1 MPRLQPLELP
11 YFQSNTS
18 LVSCY
23 NISGFIMLD
32 LIEISNRMS
41 LQVAKI
47 YQIPIR
53 LHFSLVIVF
62 FLITWTLAYGFMPQ
76 YSPGMNQV
84 NYWIM
89 GIIGT
94 IILFFSVLIH
104 ELSHSIIAKSY
115 GIRVRQIMLFIF
127 GGVSDIEEEP
137 KEFKKEFNMA
147 IAGPAVSLVLSA
159 IFAVFWWITSI
170 PNTTSPDNFYNTAL
184 IMING
189 IFFYSSILNLI
200 LGIFNLIPAFPMDGG
215 RILRSLLFSRN
226 KNYDKSTRIAVRIGV
241 IISYVFFGL
250 GILTILSGSFVS
262 GMWII
267 LIGWFLQN
275 GAQSYMYQ
283 HDIMKILSKIRLG
296 ELMKTNIIS
305 VPEDITIYN
314 ILKNYFNIYM
324 KSSFPVTKLD
334 YEIVG
339 IVTLKSCL
347 DIPEHERDTVLVK
360 NVMSP
365 KNKITLLNV
374 NDTAEKALSI
384 MIRENQDKIFV
395 CDNADIIEGIVSK
408 TDIIEAMDER
418 KSFLKNRDRE
428 T

>member
-1 MPRLQPLELP
+1 
-11 YFQSNTS
+11 
-18 LVSCY
+18 
-23 NISGFIMLD
+23 
-32 LIEISNRMS
+32 MS

-53 LHFSLVIVF
+53 LHFSLVLVF
-62 FLITWTLAYGFMPQ
+62 FLIAWTLAYGFMPQ
-76 YSPGMNQV
+76 YSPGMNQI

-89 GIIGT
+89 SITGT
-94 IILFFSVLIH
+94 IILFLSVLLH
-104 ELSHSIIAKSY
+104 ELSHSIVAISY

-137 KEFKKEFNMA
+137 KEFKKEFKMA
-147 IAGPAVSLVLSA
+147 IVGPAVSLALSA
-159 IFAVFWWITSI
+159 IFAVFWWFTSI
-170 PNTTSPDNFYNTAL
+170 PITSSSPDNFYNTAL

-189 IFFYSSILNLI
+189 IFFYSAFLNLI
-200 LGIFNLIPAFPMDGG
+200 LGIFNLVPAFPMDGG

-250 GILTILSGSFVS
+250 GILIILSGSFVS

-283 HDIMKILSKIRLG
+283 YDIMKILSKIRLG

-305 VPEDITIYN
+305 VPEDITVNN
-314 ILKNYFNIYM
+314 ILRNYFNIYM
-324 KSSFPVTKLD
+324 KSSFPVTKIN

-347 DIPEHERDTVLVK
+347 NVLEPERDTVLVK
-360 NVMSP
+360 DVMSS
-365 KNKITLLNV
+365 KSKIKLLNV

-384 MIRENQDKIFV
+384 MIKENQDKILV
-395 CDNADIIEGIVSK
+395 CDNGDILEGIVSK

-418 KSFLKNRDRE
+418 KSFMNKRNKEE

>member
-1 MPRLQPLELP
+1 
-11 YFQSNTS
+11 
-18 LVSCY
+18 
-23 NISGFIMLD
+23 
-32 LIEISNRMS
+32 MS

-53 LHFSLVIVF
+53 LHFSLVLVF
-62 FLITWTLAYGFMPQ
+62 FLIAWTLAYGFMPQ

-89 GIIGT
+89 SITGT
-94 IILFFSVLIH
+94 IILFLSVLLH
-104 ELSHSIIAKSY
+104 ELSHSIVAKSY

-137 KEFKKEFNMA
+137 KEFKKEFKMA
-147 IAGPAVSLVLSA
+147 IVGPAVSLVLST

-170 PNTTSPDNFYNTAL
+170 PITSSSTDDFYNTAL
-184 IMING
+184 TMING
-189 IFFYSSILNLI
+189 IFFYSSFLNLI
-200 LGIFNLIPAFPMDGG
+200 LGIFNLVPAFPMDGG

-250 GILTILSGSFVS
+250 GILIILSGSFVS

-283 HDIMKILSKIRLG
+283 YDIMKILSKIRLS

-305 VPEDITIYN
+305 VPEDITVNN
-314 ILKNYFNIYM
+314 ILRNYFNIYM
-324 KSSFPVTKLD
+324 KSSFPVTKIN

-347 DIPEHERDTVLVK
+347 SIPEPERDTILVK
-360 NVMSP
+360 DVMSS
-365 KNKITLLNV
+365 KSEIKLLNV
-374 NDTAEKALSI
+374 NDTADKALSI
-384 MIRENQDKIFV
+384 MIKENQDKILV
-395 CDNADIIEGIVSK
+395 CDNGDILEGIVSK

-418 KSFLKNRDRE
+418 KSFLNKRNK
-428 T
+428 

>member
-1 MPRLQPLELP
+1 
-11 YFQSNTS
+11 
-18 LVSCY
+18 
-23 NISGFIMLD
+23 
-32 LIEISNRMS
+32 MS
-41 LQVAKI
+41 LQVGKI

-53 LHFSLVIVF
+53 LHFSLVLVF
-62 FLITWTLAYGFMPQ
+62 FLIAWTLAYGFMPQ

-89 GIIGT
+89 SITGT
-94 IILFFSVLIH
+94 IVLFLSVLLH
-104 ELSHSIIAKSY
+104 ELSHSIVAKSY

-137 KEFKKEFNMA
+137 KEFKKEFKMA
-147 IAGPAVSLVLSA
+147 IAGPAVSLALSG
-159 IFAVFWWITSI
+159 IFAVFWWITSLS
-170 PNTTSPDNFYNTAL
+170 PATSPQASFYDTAL

-189 IFFYSSILNLI
+189 IFFYSAFLNLI

-226 KNYDKSTRIAVRIGV
+226 KNYDKSTRIAVRIGI

-250 GILTILSGSFVS
+250 GILIILSGSFVS

-283 HDIMKILSKIRLG
+283 YDIMKILSKIRLG
-296 ELMKTNIIS
+296 ELMRTNVIS
-305 VPEDITIYN
+305 VPEDITINN
-314 ILKNYFNIYM
+314 ILRNYFNIYM
-324 KSSFPVTKLD
+324 KSSFPVTKIN

-347 DIPEHERDTVLVK
+347 NIPEPERDTVLVK
-360 NVMSP
+360 DVMSS
-365 KNKITLLNV
+365 KSKIKLLNV

-384 MIRENQDKIFV
+384 MIKENQDKILV
-395 CDNADIIEGIVSK
+395 CDNGDILEGIVSK

-418 KSFLKNRDRE
+418 KSFLNKGNKTE

>member
-1 MPRLQPLELP
+1 
-11 YFQSNTS
+11 
-18 LVSCY
+18 
-23 NISGFIMLD
+23 
-32 LIEISNRMS
+32 MS
-41 LQVAKI
+41 LQVGKI

-53 LHFSLVIVF
+53 LHFSLVLVF
-62 FLITWTLAYGFMPQ
+62 FLIAWTLAYGFMPQ

-89 GIIGT
+89 SITGT
-94 IILFFSVLIH
+94 IILFLSVLLH
-104 ELSHSIIAKSY
+104 ELSHSIVAKSY

-137 KEFKKEFNMA
+137 KEFKKEFKMA
-147 IAGPAVSLVLSA
+147 IAGPAVSLALSG
-159 IFAVFWWITSI
+159 IFAVFWWITSL
-170 PNTTSPDNFYNTAL
+170 PSTTWPPASFYDTAL

-189 IFFYSSILNLI
+189 IFFYSAFLNLI
-200 LGIFNLIPAFPMDGG
+200 LGIFNLVPAFPMDGG

-226 KNYDKSTRIAVRIGV
+226 KNYDKSTRIAVRIGI
-241 IISYVFFGL
+241 IISYIFFGL
-250 GILTILSGSFVS
+250 GILIILSGSFVS

-283 HDIMKILSKIRLG
+283 YDIMKILSKIRLG
-296 ELMKTNIIS
+296 ELMRTNVIS
-305 VPEDITIYN
+305 VPEDITINN
-314 ILKNYFNIYM
+314 ILRNYFNIYM
-324 KSSFPVTKLD
+324 KSSFPVTKIN

-347 DIPEHERDTVLVK
+347 NVPEPERNTVLVK
-360 NVMSP
+360 DVMLS
-365 KNKITLLNV
+365 KSKIKLLNV

-384 MIRENQDKIFV
+384 MIKENQDKILV
-395 CDNADIIEGIVSK
+395 CDNGDILEGIVSK

-418 KSFLKNRDRE
+418 KSFLNKGRK
-428 T
+428 

>member
-1 MPRLQPLELP
+1 
-11 YFQSNTS
+11 
-18 LVSCY
+18 
-23 NISGFIMLD
+23 
-32 LIEISNRMS
+32 MS
-41 LQVAKI
+41 LQVGKI

-53 LHFSLVIVF
+53 LHFSLVLVF
-62 FLITWTLAYGFMPQ
+62 FLIAWTLAYGFMPQ

-89 GIIGT
+89 SITGT
-94 IILFFSVLIH
+94 IVLFLSVLLH
-104 ELSHSIIAKSY
+104 ELSHSIVAKSY

-137 KEFKKEFNMA
+137 KEFKKEFKMA
-147 IAGPAVSLVLSA
+147 IAGPAVSLALSG
-159 IFAVFWWITSI
+159 IFAVFWWITSLS
-170 PNTTSPDNFYNTAL
+170 PTTSPPASFYDTAL

-189 IFFYSSILNLI
+189 IFFYSAFLNLI

-226 KNYDKSTRIAVRIGV
+226 KNYDKSTRIAVRIGI

-250 GILTILSGSFVS
+250 GILIILSGSFVS

-283 HDIMKILSKIRLG
+283 YDIMKILSKIRLG
-296 ELMKTNIIS
+296 ELMRTNVIS
-305 VPEDITIYN
+305 VPEDITINN
-314 ILKNYFNIYM
+314 ILRNYFNIYM
-324 KSSFPVTKLD
+324 KSSFPVTKIN

-347 DIPEHERDTVLVK
+347 NIPEPERDTVLVK
-360 NVMSP
+360 DVMSS
-365 KNKITLLNV
+365 KSKIKLLNV

-384 MIRENQDKIFV
+384 MIKENQDKILV
-395 CDNADIIEGIVSK
+395 CDNGDILEGIVSK

-418 KSFLKNRDRE
+418 KSFLNKGNKTE

>member
-1 MPRLQPLELP
+1 
-11 YFQSNTS
+11 
-18 LVSCY
+18 
-23 NISGFIMLD
+23 
-32 LIEISNRMS
+32 MS

-53 LHFSLVIVF
+53 LHFSLVLVF
-62 FLITWTLAYGFMPQ
+62 FLIAWTLAYGFMPQ

-89 GIIGT
+89 SITGT
-94 IILFFSVLIH
+94 IILFLSVLLH
-104 ELSHSIIAKSY
+104 ELSHSIVAISY

-137 KEFKKEFNMA
+137 KEFKKEFKMA

-159 IFAVFWWITSI
+159 IFAVFWWLTSI
-170 PNTTSPDNFYNTAL
+170 PITSSSPDNFYNTAL

-189 IFFYSSILNLI
+189 IFFYSAFLNLI
-200 LGIFNLIPAFPMDGG
+200 LGIFNLVPAFPMDGG

-250 GILTILSGSFVS
+250 GILIILSGSFVS

-283 HDIMKILSKIRLG
+283 YDIMKILSKIRLG

-305 VPEDITIYN
+305 VPEDITVNN
-314 ILKNYFNIYM
+314 ILRNYFNIYM
-324 KSSFPVTKLD
+324 KSSFPVTKIN

-347 DIPEHERDTVLVK
+347 NVPEPERDAVLVK
-360 NVMSP
+360 DVMSS
-365 KNKITLLNV
+365 KSKIKLLNV

-384 MIRENQDKIFV
+384 MIKENQDKILV
-395 CDNADIIEGIVSK
+395 CDNGDILEGIVSK

-418 KSFLKNRDRE
+418 KSFLNKQNKKE

>member
-1 MPRLQPLELP
+1 
-11 YFQSNTS
+11 
-18 LVSCY
+18 
-23 NISGFIMLD
+23 
-32 LIEISNRMS
+32 MS

-53 LHFSLVIVF
+53 LHFSLVLVF
-62 FLITWTLAYGFMPQ
+62 FLIAWTLAYGFMPQ
-76 YSPGMNQV
+76 YSPGMNPV

-89 GIIGT
+89 SIAGT
-94 IILFFSVLIH
+94 IILFLSVLLH
-104 ELSHSIIAKSY
+104 ELSHSIVAKSY

-137 KEFKKEFNMA
+137 KEFKKEFKMA
-147 IAGPAVSLVLSA
+147 IVGPAVSLVLST

-170 PNTTSPDNFYNTAL
+170 PITSSSTDDFYNTAL
-184 IMING
+184 TMING
-189 IFFYSSILNLI
+189 IFFYSSFLNLI
-200 LGIFNLIPAFPMDGG
+200 LGIFNLVPAFPMDGG

-250 GILTILSGSFVS
+250 GILIILSGSFVS

-283 HDIMKILSKIRLG
+283 YDIMRILSKIRLS

-305 VPEDITIYN
+305 VPEDITVNN
-314 ILKNYFNIYM
+314 ILRNYFNIYM
-324 KSSFPVTKLD
+324 KSSFPVTKIN

-347 DIPEHERDTVLVK
+347 SIPEPERDTILVK
-360 NVMSP
+360 DVMSS
-365 KNKITLLNV
+365 KSEIKLLNV
-374 NDTAEKALSI
+374 NDTADKALSI
-384 MIRENQDKIFV
+384 MIKENQDKILV
-395 CDNADIIEGIVSK
+395 CDNGDILEGIVSK

-418 KSFLKNRDRE
+418 KSFLNKRNK
-428 T
+428 

>member
-1 MPRLQPLELP
+1 
-11 YFQSNTS
+11 
-18 LVSCY
+18 
-23 NISGFIMLD
+23 
-32 LIEISNRMS
+32 
-41 LQVAKI
+41 
-47 YQIPIR
+47 
-53 LHFSLVIVF
+53 
-62 FLITWTLAYGFMPQ
+62 MPQ

-89 GIIGT
+89 SITGT
-94 IILFFSVLIH
+94 IILFLSVLLH
-104 ELSHSIIAKSY
+104 ELSHSIVAISY

-137 KEFKKEFNMA
+137 KEFKKEFKMA

-159 IFAVFWWITSI
+159 IFAVFWWLTSI
-170 PNTTSPDNFYNTAL
+170 PITSSSPDNFYNTAL

-189 IFFYSSILNLI
+189 IFFYSAFLNLI
-200 LGIFNLIPAFPMDGG
+200 LGIFNLVPAFPMDGG

-250 GILTILSGSFVS
+250 GILIILSGSFVS

-283 HDIMKILSKIRLG
+283 YDIMKILSKIRLG

-305 VPEDITIYN
+305 VPEDITVNN
-314 ILKNYFNIYM
+314 ILRNYFNIYM
-324 KSSFPVTKLD
+324 KSSFPVTKIN

-347 DIPEHERDTVLVK
+347 NVLEPERDTVLVK
-360 NVMSP
+360 DVMSS
-365 KNKITLLNV
+365 KSKIKLLNV

-384 MIRENQDKIFV
+384 MIKENQDKILV
-395 CDNADIIEGIVSK
+395 CDNGDILEGIVSK

-418 KSFLKNRDRE
+418 KSFMNKRNKE
-428 T
+428 A